1 MKKHTFLV
9 NTLLAVV
16 LLAGLLAGMIW
27 KVFQP
32 NVVLPDLDIPAMA
45 ALVLTALLLEY
56 YIAELQARN
65 WIVQIL
71 LAAVAFAVLP
81 WAADLLHAG
90 WKMAL
95 TGGAVFAVLT
105 WIFDSVAKRVDVSAN
120 PKYALVPAAF
130 VLYLACQSFMGMII

>member
-56 YIAELQARN
+56 YIAGLQARN

-71 LAAVAFAVLP
+71 LAAAAFAVLP

-120 PKYALVPAAF
+120 HKYALVPAAF